1 MWKLFLLAAGLWAL
15 QGLLGFY
22 QMKHFN
28 GRFKALRQQGRVV
41 VGRSKGRFVAGVV
54 VLFCLDRQGRIIKAE
69 RMAGVSSFARLQSF
83 PLFDGCDLLELPA
96 NPVQA
101 FGPDKQTWRAVLN
114 AVENYRS
121 FMEANNHENRE
132 VKPAASEQVTA

>member
-1 MWKLFLLAAGLWAL
+1 MWKLFLLVAGLWGL

-28 GRFKALRQQGRVV
+28 SHFKALRQQGRVV

-54 VLFCLDRQGRIIKAE
+54 VLFCMDGQGRVIKAE
-69 RMAGVSSFARLQSF
+69 RMAGVSSFARLGSF
-83 PLFDGCDLLELPA
+83 TLFDGCDLLNLPD
-96 NPVQA
+96 NPVRA
-101 FGPDKQTWRAVLN
+101 SGTDKQTWKAVLN

-121 FMEANNHENRE
+121 FMEANNHASRE